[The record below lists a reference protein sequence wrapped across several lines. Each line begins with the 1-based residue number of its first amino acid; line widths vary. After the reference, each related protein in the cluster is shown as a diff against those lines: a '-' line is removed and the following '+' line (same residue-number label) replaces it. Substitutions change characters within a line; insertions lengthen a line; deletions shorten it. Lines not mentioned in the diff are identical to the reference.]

1 MPQTEGKG
9 TETAALL
16 LAAGESRRMGQLKAL
31 LPWQGTTLLSHQL
44 AALEA
49 AGVDRIMV
57 VLGHRAAELQEVLQS
72 ERESHP
78 NVAWVVNPDYLQGK
92 TTSLK
97 AGLRALPPPNPQT
110 LLLLNVDQP
119 RRPETLDYL
128 RRQHQAAAARIT
140 IPTYRGKGGHPVLLD
155 AALMYELLD
164 ITEETQ
170 GLRAVMQR
178 HQAYIQRVEMDTPEV
193 RWDLNTPEQY
203 RAALAGGSCG

>member
-1 MPQTEGKG
+1 MPQTEG

-31 LPWQGTTLLSHQL
+31 LPWQGTTLLSHQI
-44 AALEA
+44 AALDA
-49 AGVDRIMV
+49 AGVGRIMV
-57 VLGHRAAELQEVLQS
+57 VLGYRAAELQEVLQG
-72 ERESHP
+72 ERAARP
-78 NVAWVVNPDYLQGK
+78 NVAWVVNRDYLQGK

-97 AGLRALPPPNPQT
+97 AGLRALSPPNPQT

-119 RRPETLDYL
+119 RRPETLAYL
-128 RRQHQAAAARIT
+128 LRQHQDAAARIT
-140 IPTYRGKGGHPVLLD
+140 IPTYRGQGGHPVLLD
-155 AALMYELLD
+155 AALRDELLA

-178 HQAYIQRVEMDTPEV
+178 HQGFIHRVAMDTPEV

-203 RAALAGGSCG
+203 RAALAGGS

>member
-1 MPQTEGKG
+1 MPQTEGK
-9 TETAALL
+9 ETAALL

-31 LPWQGTTLLSHQL
+31 LPWRGTTLLCHQL
-44 AALEA
+44 AALDA

-57 VLGHRAAELQEVLQS
+57 VLGHRAAELQEVLQR

-97 AGLRALPPPNPQT
+97 AGLRALSLPNPQT

-119 RRPETLDYL
+119 RRPETLAYL
-128 RRQHQAAAARIT
+128 LKQHQSAAARIT

-155 AALMYELLD
+155 AALRDELLA

-178 HQAYIQRVEMDTPEV
+178 HQGFIQRVAVNTPEV

-203 RAALAGGSCG
+203 RAALAAGS

>member
-1 MPQTEGKG
+1 MPQTEGKRK
-9 TETAALL
+9 ETAALL

-31 LPWQGTTLLSHQL
+31 LPWQGTTLLSYQL
-44 AALEA
+44 AALDA

-57 VLGHRAAELQEVLQS
+57 VLGHRAAELQEVLQR
-72 ERESHP
+72 ERAARPS
-78 NVAWVVNPDYLQGK
+78 VAWVVNPDYLQGK

-97 AGLRALPPPNPQT
+97 AGLRALSPYQPQT

-119 RRPETLDYL
+119 RRPETLEYL
-128 RRQHQAAAARIT
+128 LRQHQAAAARIT
-140 IPTYRGKGGHPVLLD
+140 IPTYRGQGGHPALLD
-155 AALMYELLD
+155 AALRDELLA

-178 HQAYIQRVEMDTPEV
+178 HREFIHRVAVDTPEV

-203 RAALAGGSCG
+203 RAALAAGSCS

>member
-9 TETAALL
+9 KETAALL

-44 AALEA
+44 AALDA

-57 VLGHRAAELQEVLQS
+57 VLGHRAAELQEVLQQ
-72 ERESHP
+72 ERAARPS
-78 NVAWVVNPDYLQGK
+78 VAWVVNPDYLQGK

-97 AGLRALPPPNPQT
+97 AGLRALSPHQPQT
-110 LLLLNVDQP
+110 ILILNVDQP

-140 IPTYRGKGGHPVLLD
+140 IPTYQGQGGHPVLLD
-155 AALMYELLD
+155 AALMGELLG

-178 HQAYIQRVEMDTPEV
+178 HQGFIHRVEMDTPEV

-203 RAALAGGSCG
+203 RAALAAGS